1 MKKTLIALAALAS
14 TAAFAQ
20 SSVTLSGKMGA
31 GVTVNNYVNGTSLK
45 TLNSTDA
52 AVTFAVTEDLGGG
65 MKVAASQTLAAGG
78 AQGGGVTHDGASLA
92 ISGGFGEA
100 KFGMSCAGA
109 ALGEAVVG
117 GQYHFAHALGTT
129 GSDCREYK
137 YGLYTLPA
145 LVNGLTVAVRIQNMA
160 AGGNVDLSNFNAT
173 NNGLQY
179 RFNYATGPL
188 AVALY
193 AKSNS
198 SEIHASYDL
207 GVAKVSYGADTKV
220 TSGDKRSEI
229 GVSVPV
235 GALTLKAG
243 YGKKGAI
250 KGTEVGAFYALSKRT
265 TLGATMGNFTP
276 NAGQSTSVAQDKPA
290 RVSLVHAF

>member
-1 MKKTLIALAALAS
+1 
-14 TAAFAQ
+14 
-20 SSVTLSGKMGA
+20 MGA

-45 TLNSTDA
+45 TLNSTDG

-65 MKVAASQTLAAGG
+65 MKVAASQTLAFGG
-78 AQGGGVTHDGASLA
+78 AQGGNATNDGGSLA

-100 KFGMSCAGA
+100 KFGMSCAGG

-117 GQYHFAHALGTT
+117 GQYTFAHAVHST
-129 GSDCREYK
+129 GATDCREYK
-137 YGLYTLPA
+137 YGLYTLPT

-160 AGGNVDLSNFNAT
+160 AAGNIDLSDFNAT

-179 RFNYATGPL
+179 RFNYANGPL
-188 AVALY
+188 AAALY
-193 AKSNS
+193 ARSNS

-220 TSGDKRSEI
+220 SSGDKRTEV
-229 GVSVPV
+229 GVSVPM

-276 NAGQSTSVAQDKPA
+276 NAAQATSVAQDKPA
-290 RVSLVHAF
+290 RVSLVHTF